1 MQSVTSIRSFMRKLG
16 LESLLLAVTLAVPGA
31 VNAQERIVVEPSPG
45 PPGHLQIIVEPPP
58 PKRAPPEPPPQPMP
72 PPMSEEDARRHAELS
87 WLAFRS
93 RNIFIGSSV
102 ATAVGAA
109 LVFPAEA
116 NQCNDSDPNGEQTL
130 NRCTPGGKAMVV
142 IGYPLLLI
150 GGISMLA
157 SGIVF
162 GVMKGKLRRFE
173 PRAARSRSRALRW
186 DPARSSFVF

>member
-1 MQSVTSIRSFMRKLG
+1 MASEQRFLKALG
-16 LESLLLAVTLAVPGA
+16 LVPLVFALAAGA
-31 VNAQERIVVEPSPG
+31 PSRVSAQDSVVVEPSPA
-45 PPGHLQIIVEPPP
+45 PPGHLQIVVDPPITAPAEPQEPT
-58 PKRAPPEPPPQPMP
+58 RA
-72 PPMSEEDARRHAELS
+72 PMSEQDAYRHAELS
-87 WLAFRS
+87 WTAFRS
-93 RNIFIGSSV
+93 RNIFIGSSA
-102 ATAVGAA
+102 ATALGAA

-116 NQCNDSDPNGEQTL
+116 NQCNSTDDDGEMTL

-173 PRAARSRSRALRW
+173 QRAARREQRALRW
-186 DPARSSFVF
+186 DPAGSRFVF

>member
-1 MQSVTSIRSFMRKLG
+1 MRPMASEQMFLKTLG
-16 LESLLLAVTLAVPGA
+16 LVPLVFALAAGA
-31 VNAQERIVVEPSPG
+31 PSRVSAQDRVVVEPSPA
-45 PPGHLQIIVEPPP
+45 PPGDLRIIVEPPITTP
-58 PKRAPPEPPPQPMP
+58 AAPAEPQQPTRA
-72 PPMSEEDARRHAELS
+72 PMSEQDEYRHAELS

-116 NQCNDSDPNGEQTL
+116 NQCPGDEMSL

-150 GGISMLA
+150 GGISMVA

-173 PRAARSRSRALRW
+173 QRAARRESRALRW
-186 DPARSSFVF
+186 DPAGSRFVF